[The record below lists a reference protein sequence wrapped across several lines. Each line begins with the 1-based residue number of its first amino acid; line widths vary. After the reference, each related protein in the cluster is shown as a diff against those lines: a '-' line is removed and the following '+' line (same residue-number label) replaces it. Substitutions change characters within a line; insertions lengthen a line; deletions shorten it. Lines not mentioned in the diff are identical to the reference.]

1 MSLEEKYNKIITGF
15 PTPNKPSTFGKPYT
29 FPEDIAGV
37 GSTDLGK
44 WLFKLAGWKG
54 YTVKLLAVADSVNYV
69 MNEVLEA
76 KITMKMATFVS
87 DKKMVKD
94 ALRGKIIGEDAE
106 LKELKCRS
114 IEKTGEVM
122 MLKRLLEM
130 YSSQL
135 DIVSREISRRDQELK
150 KFGGGIYNGPTKD
163 L

>member
-1 MSLEEKYNKIITGF
+1 MSLDDKYEKLVTGF
-15 PTPNKPSTFGKPYT
+15 PIPTKPSTFGKPYT
-29 FPEDIAGV
+29 FPEDVAGI

-76 KITMKMATFVS
+76 KITMKMATYVT
-87 DKKMVKD
+87 DKKMVKE
-94 ALRGKIIGEDAE
+94 AMRGKIIGEDAE
-106 LKELKCRS
+106 LKELKCKA

-122 MLKRLLEM
+122 MLKRLLDM

-135 DIVSREISRRDQELK
+135 DIVSREISRRNIDVKLIQT
-150 KFGGGIYNGPTKD
+150 GIINKED
-163 L
+163 